1 MGQLVF
7 LVGKSGM
14 GKSTSLR
21 NLNPEETVIINTD
34 QKALPF
40 KQFSLKYNEEKRN
53 YRKTSDV
60 NIVIATLK
68 KVNDLS
74 NVKTVIIDTWSR
86 IMTDAIMNPSFR
98 AEKGF
103 DKWSKM
109 AAAQYDLINFI
120 NDSMREDIIVYLMA
134 HPETHY
140 DDAGFSSERIGVQGK
155 MLERFVP
162 ESFSSIVLYAEIIK
176 TPGQPNRHVFRTV
189 SSGSDTCK
197 TPLEMFED
205 TNIDNDLVL
214 VNQAIREYYGIN

>member
-1 MGQLVF
+1 MAQLVF

-21 NLNPEETVIINTD
+21 NLNHDETVIINTD

-40 KQFSLKYNEEKRN
+40 KNFSARYSEEKRN
-53 YRKTSDV
+53 YRKTSDI
-60 NIVIATLK
+60 NIVISTLQ
-68 KVNDLS
+68 KVNTLPH
-74 NVKTVIIDTWSR
+74 VKTVIVDTWSR
-86 IMTDAIMNPSFR
+86 IMTDTVMSQSFR

-109 AAAQYDLINFI
+109 AAAQYDLINTI
-120 NDSMREDIIVYLMA
+120 NDVMRDDIIVYLLA

-162 ESFSSIVLYAEIIK
+162 ESFSTIVLYAEIVK

-189 SSGSDTCK
+189 SSGNDTCK
-197 TPLEMFED
+197 TPLEMFEE
-205 TNIDNDLVL
+205 TLIDNDLVN
-214 VNQAIREYYGIN
+214 VNNTIREYYSI

>member
-7 LVGKSGM
+7 LVGKSGS

-21 NLNPEETVIINTD
+21 NLNSDETVIINTD

-40 KQFSLKYNEEKRN
+40 KNFRLNYSEEKRN

-60 NIVIATLK
+60 SIVLATLK
-68 KVNDLS
+68 KVNELP
-74 NVKTVIIDTWSR
+74 NVKTVVVDTWSR

-103 DKWSKM
+103 DKWGKM

-120 NDSMREDIIVYLMA
+120 NDSMREDIIVYLIA

-140 DDAGFSSERIGVQGK
+140 DDSGFSSERIGVQGK
-155 MLERFVP
+155 MLEKFVP
-162 ESFSSIVLYAEIIK
+162 ESFSTIVLYAEIVK
-176 TPGQPNRHVFRTV
+176 TPGQPNKHVFRTV
-189 SSGSDTCK
+189 SSGNDTCK
-197 TPLEMFED
+197 TPLEMFEE
-205 TNIDNDLVL
+205 NEVENDLIAI
-214 VNQAIREYYGIN
+214 NETIREYYSI

>member
-7 LVGKSGM
+7 VVGKSGM

-21 NLNPEETVIINTD
+21 NLNPEETVIVNTD

-40 KQFSLKYNEEKRN
+40 KQFSQKYSEEKRN

-60 NIVIATLK
+60 NVVISTLK
-68 KVNDLS
+68 KVNEIS
-74 NVKTVIIDTWSR
+74 TVKTVIIDTWSR
-86 IMTDAIMNPSFR
+86 IMTDAIMNPAFR

-103 DKWSKM
+103 DKWTKM
-109 AAAQYDLINFI
+109 ASAQYDLINFI
-120 NDSMREDIIVYLMA
+120 NDSMRDDIIVYLFA

-140 DDAGFSSERIGVQGK
+140 DEAGFASERIGVQGK

-162 ESFSSIVLYAEIIK
+162 ESFSTIVLYAEIIK
-176 TPGQPNRHVFRTV
+176 TPGQPNKHVFRTV

-197 TPLEMFED
+197 TPLEMFEEN
-205 TNIDNDLVL
+205 TIDNDLVS
-214 VNQAIREYYGIN
+214 VNQAIREYYSI

>member
-7 LVGKSGM
+7 VVGKSGM

-40 KQFSLKYNEEKRN
+40 KQFSQKYSKEKRN

-60 NIVIATLK
+60 NVVLSTLK
-68 KVNDLS
+68 KVNDLPHI
-74 NVKTVIIDTWSR
+74 KTVIVDTWSR

-98 AEKGF
+98 NEKGF
-103 DKWSKM
+103 DKWTKM
-109 AAAQYDLINFI
+109 AAAQYDLINMI
-120 NDSMREDIIVYLMA
+120 NDGMRDDIIVYLFA

-140 DDAGFSSERIGVQGK
+140 DEAGFGAERIGVQGK

-162 ESFSSIVLYAEIIK
+162 ESFSTIVLYAEIIK
-176 TPGQPNRHVFRTV
+176 SPGQPNKHVFRTV
-189 SSGSDTCK
+189 SSGVDTCK
-197 TPLEMFED
+197 TPLEMFEES
-205 TNIDNDLVL
+205 TIDNDLVL
-214 VNQAIREYYGIN
+214 VNQSIREYYSI

>member
-1 MGQLVF
+1 MAQLVF

-21 NLNPEETVIINTD
+21 NLNPDETVIINTD

-40 KQFSLKYNEEKRN
+40 KQFNLKYNEDKRN

-60 NIVIATLK
+60 NIVLATLK
-68 KVNDLS
+68 KANDLT
-74 NVKTVIIDTWSR
+74 NVKTIIIDTWSR
-86 IMTDAIMNPSFR
+86 IMTDAIMNPGFR

-103 DKWSKM
+103 DKWTKM
-109 AAAQYDLINFI
+109 ASSQYDLINFI
-120 NDSMREDIIVYLMA
+120 NDSMRDDIIVYLLA

-140 DDAGFSSERIGVQGK
+140 DDAGYASERIGVQGK

-162 ESFSSIVLYAEIIK
+162 ESFSTIVLYSEIIK
-176 TPGQPNRHVFRTV
+176 QPGQPNKHVFRTV

-197 TPLEMFED
+197 TPLEMFEE
-205 TNIDNDLVL
+205 NAIDNDLII
-214 VNQAIREYYGIN
+214 VNKTIREYYSI

>member
-1 MGQLVF
+1 MAQLIY

-21 NLNPEETVIINTD
+21 NLNPDETVIINTD

-40 KQFSLKYNEEKRN
+40 KDFSAKYSEEKRN
-53 YRKTSDV
+53 YRKTSDIS
-60 NIVIATLK
+60 IVISTLQ
-68 KVNDLS
+68 KVNTLP
-74 NVKTVIIDTWSR
+74 NVKTVVIDTWSR
-86 IMTDAIMNPSFR
+86 IMTDTVMSQSFR

-109 AAAQYDLINFI
+109 AAAQYDLINTV
-120 NDSMREDIIVYLMA
+120 NDVMRDDIIVYLIA

-140 DDAGFSSERIGVQGK
+140 DDSGFSSERIGVQGK

-162 ESFSSIVLYAEIIK
+162 ESFSTIVLYSEIVK

-197 TPLEMFED
+197 TPLEMFEED
-205 TNIDNDLVL
+205 LIDNDLVN
-214 VNQAIREYYGIN
+214 VNNTIREYYSI

>member
-1 MGQLVF
+1 MAQLVF

-21 NLNPEETVIINTD
+21 NLNHEETVIINTD

-40 KQFSLKYNEEKRN
+40 KNFSAKYSEEKRN
-53 YRKTSDV
+53 YRKTSDI
-60 NIVIATLK
+60 NIVISTLQ
-68 KVNDLS
+68 KVNTLPH
-74 NVKTVIIDTWSR
+74 VKTVIIDTWSR
-86 IMTDAIMNPSFR
+86 IMTDTVMSQSFR

-109 AAAQYDLINFI
+109 AAAQYDLINTI
-120 NDSMREDIIVYLMA
+120 NDVMRDDIIVYLLA

-140 DDAGFSSERIGVQGK
+140 DEAGFASERIGVQGK

-162 ESFSSIVLYAEIIK
+162 ESFSTIVLYAEIVK

-189 SSGSDTCK
+189 SSGNDTCK

-205 TNIDNDLVL
+205 NLIDNDLVE
-214 VNQAIREYYGIN
+214 VNKAIREYYSI

>member
-1 MGQLVF
+1 MAQLIY

-21 NLNPEETVIINTD
+21 NLNPDETVIINTD

-40 KQFSLKYNEEKRN
+40 KDFSSKYSEEKRN
-53 YRKTSDV
+53 YRKTSDI
-60 NIVIATLK
+60 NIVISTLQ
-68 KVNDLS
+68 KVNTLP
-74 NVKTVIIDTWSR
+74 NVKTVVIDTWSR
-86 IMTDAIMNPSFR
+86 IMTDTVMSQSFR

-109 AAAQYDLINFI
+109 AAAQYDLINTV
-120 NDSMREDIIVYLMA
+120 NDVMRDDIIVYLIA

-140 DDAGFSSERIGVQGK
+140 DDSGFSSERIGVQGK

-162 ESFSSIVLYAEIIK
+162 ESFSTIVLYSEIVK

-189 SSGSDTCK
+189 SSGNDTCK
-197 TPLEMFED
+197 TPLEMFEED
-205 TNIDNDLVL
+205 LIDNDLVD
-214 VNQAIREYYGIN
+214 VNNTIREYYSI

>member
-1 MGQLVF
+1 MAQLVF

-21 NLNPEETVIINTD
+21 NLNHDETVIINTD

-40 KQFSLKYNEEKRN
+40 KNFSAKYSEEKRN
-53 YRKTSDV
+53 YRKTSDI
-60 NIVIATLK
+60 NIVISTLQ
-68 KVNDLS
+68 KVNTLPH
-74 NVKTVIIDTWSR
+74 VKTVIIDTWSR
-86 IMTDAIMNPSFR
+86 IMTDTVMSQSFR

-109 AAAQYDLINFI
+109 AAAQYDLINTI
-120 NDSMREDIIVYLMA
+120 NDVMRDDIIVYLLA

-140 DDAGFSSERIGVQGK
+140 DEAGFASERIGVQGK

-162 ESFSSIVLYAEIIK
+162 ESFSTIVLYAEIVK

-189 SSGSDTCK
+189 SSGNDTCK
-197 TPLEMFED
+197 TPLEMFD
-205 TNIDNDLVL
+205 DNLIDNDLVE
-214 VNQAIREYYGIN
+214 VNKAIREYYSI

>member
-1 MGQLVF
+1 MAQLVF

-21 NLNPEETVIINTD
+21 HLNPDETVIINTD

-40 KQFSLKYNEEKRN
+40 KQFNLKYNEDKRN

-68 KVNDLS
+68 KVNELQ
-74 NVKTVIIDTWSR
+74 NVKTIIIDTWSR
-86 IMTDAIMNPSFR
+86 IMTDAIMSPSFR

-103 DKWSKM
+103 DKWTKM
-109 AAAQYDLINFI
+109 ASAQYDLINFI
-120 NDSMREDIIVYLMA
+120 NDSMREDIIVYLFA
-134 HPETHY
+134 HPESHY
-140 DDAGFSSERIGVQGK
+140 DEGGFATERIGVQGK

-162 ESFSSIVLYAEIIK
+162 ESFSTIVLYAEIIK
-176 TPGQPNRHVFRTV
+176 QPGQPNKHVFRTV

-197 TPLEMFED
+197 TPLEMFAE
-205 TNIDNDLVL
+205 NAIDNDLTI
-214 VNQAIREYYGIN
+214 VNQAIREYYSI

>member
-21 NLNPEETVIINTD
+21 NLNPDETVIINTD

-40 KQFSLKYNEEKRN
+40 KQFNLKYNEEKRN
-53 YRKTSDV
+53 YKKTSNVVEVLKTLMRV
-60 NIVIATLK
+60 NEVPH
-68 KVNDLS
+68 
-74 NVKTVIIDTWSR
+74 VKTIIIDTWSR

-98 AEKGF
+98 SEKGF
-103 DKWSKM
+103 DKWGKF
-109 AAAQYDLINFI
+109 AASQYDLINFI
-120 NDSMREDIIVYLMA
+120 NESMREDIIVYLLA
-134 HPETHY
+134 HPESHY
-140 DDAGFSSERIGVQGK
+140 DEAGFASERIAVQGK

-162 ESFSSIVLYAEIIK
+162 ESFSTVILYSEIIK
-176 TPGQPNRHVFRTV
+176 TPGQPNNHVFRTI

-205 TNIDNDLVL
+205 DNIPNDLVE
-214 VNQAIREYYGIN
+214 VNKAIREYYSI

>member
-1 MGQLVF
+1 MAQLVF

-21 NLNPEETVIINTD
+21 NLNPDETVIINTD

-40 KQFSLKYNEEKRN
+40 KQFSKKYNEDKRN

-60 NIVIATLK
+60 AIVLNTLQ
-68 KVNDLS
+68 KVNKLE
-74 NVKTVIIDTWSR
+74 NVKTVVIDTWSR
-86 IMTDAIMNPSFR
+86 IMTDTVMSQKFR
-98 AEKGF
+98 SEKGF

-109 AAAQYDLINFI
+109 AASQYDLINFI
-120 NDSMREDIIVYLMA
+120 NDSMRDDIIVYLMA

-140 DDAGFSSERIGVQGK
+140 DDSGFASERIGVQGK

-162 ESFSSIVLYAEIIK
+162 ESFSTIVLYTEIIK
-176 TPGQPNRHVFRTV
+176 APGKPNRHVFRTI

-197 TPLEMFED
+197 TPLEMFKED
-205 TNIDNDLVL
+205 NIDNDLVD
-214 VNQAIREYYGIN
+214 VNTSIREYYSI

>member
-1 MGQLVF
+1 MAQLVF

-40 KQFSLKYNEEKRN
+40 KQFNKKYNEDKRN

-60 NIVIATLK
+60 AIVLNTLQ
-68 KVNDLS
+68 KVNKLE
-74 NVKTVIIDTWSR
+74 NVKTVVIDTWSR
-86 IMTDAIMNPSFR
+86 IMTDTVMSQKFR
-98 AEKGF
+98 SEKGF

-109 AAAQYDLINFI
+109 AASQYDLINFI
-120 NDSMREDIIVYLMA
+120 NDSMRDDIIVYLMA

-140 DDAGFSSERIGVQGK
+140 DDSGFASERIGVQGK

-162 ESFSSIVLYAEIIK
+162 ESFSTIVLYTEIIK
-176 TPGQPNRHVFRTV
+176 APGKPNRHVFRTI

-197 TPLEMFED
+197 TPLEMFEED
-205 TNIDNDLVL
+205 NIDNDLVD
-214 VNQAIREYYGIN
+214 VNTSIREYYSI

>member
-1 MGQLVF
+1 MAQLVF

-21 NLNPEETVIINTD
+21 NLNPDETVIINTD

-40 KQFSLKYNEEKRN
+40 KNFSAKYSEEKRN
-53 YRKTSDV
+53 YRKTSDI
-60 NIVIATLK
+60 NIVISTLQ
-68 KVNDLS
+68 KVNTLP
-74 NVKTVIIDTWSR
+74 NVKTVVIDTWSR
-86 IMTDAIMNPSFR
+86 IMTDTVMSQSFR

-109 AAAQYDLINFI
+109 AAAQYDLINTV
-120 NDSMREDIIVYLMA
+120 NDVMRDDIIVYLIA

-140 DDAGFSSERIGVQGK
+140 DDSGFSSERIGVQGK

-162 ESFSSIVLYAEIIK
+162 ESFSTIVLYSEIVK

-189 SSGSDTCK
+189 SSGNDTCK
-197 TPLEMFED
+197 TPLEMFEED
-205 TNIDNDLVL
+205 LIDNDLVD
-214 VNQAIREYYGIN
+214 VNNTIREYYSI

>member
-1 MGQLVF
+1 MAQLVF

-40 KQFSLKYNEEKRN
+40 KQFNLKYNEDKKN
-53 YRKTSDV
+53 YKKTSDAV
-60 NIVIATLK
+60 EVYKVLN
-68 KVNDLS
+68 KVNS
-74 NVKTVIIDTWSR
+74 MENVKTVVIDTWSR
-86 IMTDAIMNPSFR
+86 IMTDAIMSQSFR

-109 AAAQYDLINFI
+109 AANQYDLINYI
-120 NDSMREDIIVYLMA
+120 NDGMRDDIIVYLMA
-134 HPETHY
+134 HPETHF
-140 DDAGFSSERIGVQGK
+140 DENGFSTERIGVQGK

-162 ESFSSIVLYAEIIK
+162 ESFSTIVLYAEIIK
-176 TPGQPNRHVFRTV
+176 QPGQANKHVFRTV

-197 TPLEMFED
+197 TPLEMFEAD
-205 TNIDNDLVL
+205 SIENDLVL
-214 VNQAIREYYGIN
+214 VNQRIREYYSI